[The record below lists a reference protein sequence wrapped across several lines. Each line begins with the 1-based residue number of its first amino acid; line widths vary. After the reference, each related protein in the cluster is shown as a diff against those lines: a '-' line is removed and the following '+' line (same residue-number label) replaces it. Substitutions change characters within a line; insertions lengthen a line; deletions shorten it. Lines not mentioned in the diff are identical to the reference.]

1 MSTILQSDIQCKI
14 QELLKSGKHEEVAT
28 VFVEEF
34 TKDSVEN
41 CRTLLNLI
49 LTISDKAIRL
59 MSKEVSI
66 KSQAIFMLLLE
77 SSMDVKR
84 NEFTY
89 FASMVPVCM
98 AHFPEGNAKGYSE
111 AEQNYFSLFCK
122 LLRDKK
128 AFSWSEDRDWADIYG
143 YTEYLK
149 LVESQ
154 LP

>member
-1 MSTILQSDIQCKI
+1 MSTILQGDLQCSI
-14 QELLKSGKHEEVAT
+14 QELLKSGEPAEVAT
-28 VFVEEF
+28 LFVEEF

-41 CRTLLNLI
+41 CRTLLKLI
-49 LTISDKAIRL
+49 PTISDKAIQL

-66 KSQAIFMLLLE
+66 RSQAISMLLLE
-77 SSMDVKR
+77 SSMDLKR
-84 NEFTY
+84 NESTY

-98 AHFPEGNAKGYSE
+98 THFPEGNAKGRSK
-111 AEQNYFSLFCK
+111 AERDYFSLFCK

-128 AFSWSEDRDWADIYG
+128 AFSWSQDKDWADTYG